1 MTSAADH
8 IPELEAKYIDEGR
21 TVFRALFPTG
31 DFDASSWDMRH
42 LWVSRHKS
50 TNTRVYLTKYGSTVE
65 PLPPR
70 FAQIVKAYLVLA
82 PSSAGTMVRR
92 ADGARMLWKALESR
106 HGNNPA
112 LFKWEDVS
120 EDDLLQTEQQMLLH
134 WGKGATYKQFVTLQ
148 RMLQVLAAAPY
159 GPILKPISITPRTPR
174 QEDFER
180 YTLEGRALRQ
190 NKMPSDGAICAVGD
204 LFNDLVT
211 EPHERLIV
219 CALAILLATG
229 FRVGEALT
237 LPLDCEVSEG
247 HGMDCRYG
255 LRFYKE
261 KSPGGEKQLA
271 VRWMTPNQAELAQA
285 AIEEVR
291 KLTNAA
297 RDRARILES
306 RPDTVLLPEKV
317 SDVQLSAEKVG
328 QLLGWRSSVE
338 HIRYVLKKAKV
349 RVYES
354 SHAPNNTSSYYR
366 AEDVMTYLRSIRSP
380 LWVVDRRNGSF
391 QMLSQSLFIHFR
403 NAGHAGRPVNSLLVE
418 LLNEQAINDFLG
430 GRVYNGRA
438 VVKSAFEKYGI
449 RDANGEFFSMRS
461 PQFRH
466 WVTTKAAQAG
476 VPDHVIARWQG
487 REHIGDLQAYKH
499 LSPDDRLSAL
509 RSALKSGRVKGQISQ
524 MYFSLAE
531 DVRDVFLEGQL
542 QAVHVTPL
550 GLCVHDFK
558 VTPCPKFLNCVK
570 DCEDYILDTANKK
583 HINNMVQLK
592 IRTELALD
600 QAFQQRAKGEGDLS
614 ENWIAEAEA
623 TLNGVQ
629 RILDAAS
636 LDPTTALRPFKGK
649 GSNFEAVDSKIA

>member
-8 IPELEAKYIDEGR
+8 IPEQEAKYIDEGR

-31 DFDASSWDMRH
+31 DFDASSWDIRH
-42 LWVSRHKS
+42 LRVSRHKS
-50 TNTRVYLTKYGSTVE
+50 TNTRVYFTKYGSTVE

-82 PSSAGTMVRR
+82 LSSGGTMPLR
-92 ADGARMLWKALESR
+92 ADGARMLWEALEAR
-106 HGNNPA
+106 YGHNPA

-134 WGKGATYKQFVTLQ
+134 WGKGSTYKRFVTLQ
-148 RMLQVLAAAPY
+148 HMLQVLAAASY
-159 GPILKPISITPRTPR
+159 GPILRPISITPRTPR

-190 NKMPSDGAICAVGD
+190 NKMPSDDAICAVGD
-204 LFNDLVT
+204 LFNDRVT

-219 CALAILLATG
+219 CALAVLLATG

-247 HGMDCRYG
+247 QGRDRRYG

-271 VRWMTPNQAELAQA
+271 VRWMTPNQAEIARA

-291 KLTNAA
+291 KLTKAA
-297 RDRARILES
+297 RNRARILES
-306 RPDTVLLPEKV
+306 RPDTVPLPEKGP
-317 SDVQLSAEKVG
+317 DAKLSAEEVG
-328 QLLGWRSSVE
+328 QLLGWRSCVE
-338 HIRYVLKKAKV
+338 HIRYVLKKANV
-349 RVYES
+349 QVYES
-354 SHAPNNTSSYYR
+354 HQAPHNTSSYYR
-366 AEDVMTYLRSIRSP
+366 AEDVMAYLRSIRSP
-380 LWVVDRRNGSF
+380 LWAVDRRNGTF
-391 QMLSQSLFIHFR
+391 QMLSQSLFIYFR
-403 NAGHAGRPVNSLLVE
+403 NAGHAGRPDNPLLVE

-430 GRVYNGRA
+430 GRVDNGRT

-449 RDANGEFFSMRS
+449 RNGKGEFFSMRS
-461 PQFRH
+461 HQFRH

-487 REHIGDLQAYKH
+487 REHIGDLEAYKH
-499 LSPDDRLSAL
+499 LSPDDRLNAL
-509 RSALKSGRVKGQISQ
+509 RTGLKSGRIKGQIAE
-524 MYFSLAE
+524 MYFSIAE

-583 HINNMVQLK
+583 HIDNLVQLK

-600 QAFQQRAKGEGDLS
+600 QALQQRAKGEKDLS

-629 RILDAAS
+629 RILEAAS
-636 LDPTTALRPFKGK
+636 AEPNSALRPF
-649 GSNFEAVDSKIA
+649 